1 VADGFCDGFVIPH
14 KISGI
19 NMFAHMRSKGA
30 MTGEMTHF
38 RYTFWHRFIKGLHT
52 TLLSLPLIKK

>member
-1 VADGFCDGFVIPH
+1 MVMIAIAICSKMIQAVADGFCDGFVIQQH

-30 MTGEMTHF
+30 AMTGEMTPF
-38 RYTFWHRFIKGLHT
+38 R
-52 TLLSLPLIKK
+52 